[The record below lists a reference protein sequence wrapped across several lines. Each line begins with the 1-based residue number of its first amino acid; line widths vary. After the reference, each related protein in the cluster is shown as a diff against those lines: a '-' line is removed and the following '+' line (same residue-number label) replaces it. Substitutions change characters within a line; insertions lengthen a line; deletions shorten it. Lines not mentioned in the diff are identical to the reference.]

1 MLFNSYEFLLFLPC
15 ALLLYRLCARWLAV
29 QNVWLVVASYVFYAW
44 WDVRFLALIVGLTA
58 VGYLGGLALGRT
70 AGQPRRARAVCV
82 ATAAVCL
89 GVLGLFKYYGFFA
102 ENLAALLG
110 NLGLAADFPT
120 LRLVLPVGI
129 SFYTFQI
136 LSYVADVYRRKLPPC
151 RDAVAFA
158 AFVSFFPQLVAG
170 PIEKASHLLPQMQR
184 PRHVDYAGCVDGLRQ
199 MLWGFAKKM
208 LLADRVAP
216 VVQAVYGN
224 PASDGTDLAMAT
236 VLFALQIYG
245 DFSGYSD
252 IAVGTARL
260 FGIRLSRNF
269 ATPYFARS
277 VPDFWRRWH
286 ISLMQWFREY
296 VYFPLGGSRCSR
308 LCRARNTFVVFALSG
323 LWHGAAWTFVA
334 WGLFHA
340 CCFLPHIFSRAA
352 EPQPPVQPSGHG
364 WAERARGL
372 LQVAVTFVLVC
383 VGWVFFRSATL
394 GEAFDHLRR
403 MATDLHFHTPY
414 GGLSTFYPV
423 LFVVGV
429 EWVMRHRRH
438 GLDLAG
444 RGLLRYRAARWAV
457 YYALLFAVAYWGGA
471 QSEFIYFQF

>member
-15 ALLLYRLCARWLAV
+15 ALMLYRLCARWLAV

-44 WDVRFLALIVGLTA
+44 WDVRFLALIAGLTA

-70 AGQPRRARAVCV
+70 AGRPRRARAVCV

-110 NLGLAADFPT
+110 SLGLAADFPT

-184 PRHVDYAGCVDGLRQ
+184 PRRVDYADCVDGLRQ
-199 MLWGFAKKM
+199 ALWGFVKNL

-252 IAVGTARL
+252 IAVGTARP
-260 FGIRLSRNF
+260 FGIRRSRTL

-277 VPDFWRRWH
+277 C
-286 ISLMQWFREY
+286 S
-296 VYFPLGGSRCSR
+296 GSAS
-308 LCRARNTFVVFALSG
+308 TSTSP
-323 LWHGAAWTFVA
+323 WAA
-334 WGLFHA
+334 
-340 CCFLPHIFSRAA
+340 RAA
-352 EPQPPVQPSGHG
+352 AGCARRATPSSCLPSAACGT
-364 WAERARGL
+364 ARPGPSWPG
-372 LQVAVTFVLVC
+372 ACSMPAASCPTFSPARPN
-383 VGWVFFRSATL
+383 RSPL
-394 GEAFDHLRR
+394 CSLRG
-403 MATDLHFHTPY
+403 T
-414 GGLSTFYPV
+414 
-423 LFVVGV
+423 
-429 EWVMRHRRH
+429 
-438 GLDLAG
+438 AG
-444 RGLLRYRAARWAV
+444 QSVPADCCRLR
-457 YYALLFAVAYWGGA
+457 
-471 QSEFIYFQF
+471 